1 MEGICSP
8 MTKQGRLKGQDE
20 GGDVDVALTAT
31 TLGKLSSQAPE
42 LYFPFSH
49 HMSFGGKKSQD

>member
-1 MEGICSP
+1 